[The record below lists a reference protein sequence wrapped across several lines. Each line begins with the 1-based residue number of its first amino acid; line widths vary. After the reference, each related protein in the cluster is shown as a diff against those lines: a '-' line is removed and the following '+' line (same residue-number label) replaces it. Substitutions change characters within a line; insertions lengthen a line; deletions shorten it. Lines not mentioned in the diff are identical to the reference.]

1 MVTVDEV
8 RALAN
13 SLPRSTEVFV
23 RGRIKFRVGSIVWLA
38 FSRDGTEMGL
48 AFPKEWRQALVES
61 HPETFTL
68 PTGVDLKYH
77 WVEARLD
84 TLDPDDMRDYVLDAW
99 AMVVPQFVVDELV
112 AKMEKPRL
120 RGASR

>member
-1 MVTVDEV
+1 MVTADDV

-38 FSRDGTEMGL
+38 FSRDGAEMGL

-61 HPETFTL
+61 RPETFSM
-68 PTGVDLKYH
+68 PTGVDLKYN
-77 WVEARLD
+77 WIEARLD
-84 TLDPDDMRDYVLDAW
+84 TLDPEEMRDYVLDAW
-99 AMVVPQFVVDELV
+99 ALVVPQFVVDEFV
-112 AKMEKPRL
+112 AAQK
-120 RGASR
+120 